1 MSTDVIDR
9 VFTLVDNRD
18 ADGFAALFAPD
29 GRFVFGNADPILGP
43 AAIAAAVGGFF
54 TTIDG
59 LRHQITNRWEAG
71 ADAVAELVVEYRRL
85 DGKLVSVPAVTIFTR
100 DGTGL
105 INHYRIFVDLAPL
118 FADPAGT
125 SDQE

>member
-1 MSTDVIDR
+1 MSTDFIDR

-18 ADGFAALFAPD
+18 AEGFAALFAPD

-43 AAIAAAVGGFF
+43 AAIAATVGGFF

-59 LRHQITNRWEAG
+59 LRHQIANRWEVG
-71 ADAVAELVVEYRRL
+71 SDAIAELVVEYRRL

-100 DGTGL
+100 DGAGL
-105 INHYRIFVDLAPL
+105 ISDYRIFVDLAPL
-118 FADPAGT
+118 FTDPSAPE
-125 SDQE
+125 SR